1 MTEVTE
7 IALLHLRKDVDLE
20 DDSSVALQ
28 TWRKAI
34 GIVSSR
40 LGFKDQFWGLRLEDK
55 TQLVWTLDWDSVDKH
70 KEFINH
76 EDYKPFVAELAQ
88 VFDFDAHPPFL
99 THIAFTSA
107 DSLKA
112 ARSAPA
118 ALDNGSSGVAMGW
131 YLEDDV
137 ESSEGKKVTALQAL
151 LGWESVEQ
159 HMALRNKPEFA
170 EVVKPVR
177 AIQAKGRDD
186 MGMFHA
192 KLRK

>member
-1 MTEVTE
+1 LYKIPGEETEAQPVWCAAVLNSTGS
-7 IALLHLRKDVDLE
+7 DVY
-20 DDSSVALQ
+20 Q
-28 TWRKAI
+28 TTNASYQI
-34 GIVSSR
+34 QVS
-40 LGFKDQFWGLRLEDK
+40 
-55 TQLVWTLDWDSVDKH
+55 
-70 KEFINH
+70 
-76 EDYKPFVAELAQ
+76 ELAQ

-112 ARSAPA
+112 ARSAPVTEFVPFSILSSSDA
-118 ALDNGSSGVAMGW
+118 STKSQMEDAVLGVAKSALDNGSSGVAMGW

-137 ESSEGKKVTALQAL
+137 ESSEGKKVTAQQAL